1 MLLFSSYK
9 HNELHCQFKNIFC
22 FNFFKERLTH
32 FEDIEELVERLEHR
46 VKTEQSHVQWYF
58 DENEKLKIQTAKMAD
73 TIRNL
78 ERSKFEFEQSVRE
91 LSDTNKDLNNDVK
104 RLEQKL
110 EIYTELFDKDSNF
123 HSSLK
128 RRSYQGDPCQEQA
141 DEKLIENALAP
152 LMEEIKE
159 KDAQIRNLQKAVEE
173 KEVIVN
179 SLNKEIDTLET
190 NLAAMVTEKIRNMQV
205 SNDAEKIRQQT
216 TNNGNFSSHSGLF
229 SNDSLQELKQTSRSS
244 INNNYYNNNNNNFQV
259 VDEARKIRIGEPC
272 TLVLSSTDVNDV
284 TQQQQQVSPTS
295 PNKETYL
302 ALISKNVAAK
312 NSLSD
317 QVNQQ
322 VRMSCFFYSSSV
334 GNYLSTRQFSLI
346 HFSWSSQSGEIMV
359 LEKWL
364 VFQTTIMY

>member
-1 MLLFSSYK
+1 
-9 HNELHCQFKNIFC
+9 
-22 FNFFKERLTH
+22 
-32 FEDIEELVERLEHR
+32 
-46 VKTEQSHVQWYF
+46 
-58 DENEKLKIQTAKMAD
+58 MAD

-128 RRSYQGDPCQEQA
+128 RRSYQGDPSQEQA

-159 KDAQIRNLQKAVEE
+159 KDVQIRNLQKAVEE

-205 SNDAEKIRQQT
+205 SNDAEKVRQQT
-216 TNNGNFSSHSGLF
+216 TNNGTFSSHSGLF
-229 SNDSLQELKQTSRSS
+229 STLSLQELKQTSR
-244 INNNYYNNNNNNFQV
+244 FQV
-259 VDEARKIRIGEPC
+259 VDDTRKIRIGEPC
-272 TLVLSSTDVNDV
+272 TLVLSTTDVVDT
-284 TQQQQQVSPTS
+284 TQQQQNPPPSPS
-295 PNKETYL
+295 KETYL
-302 ALISKNVAAK
+302 ALISKTV
-312 NSLSD
+312 SSSTLSD
-317 QVNQQ
+317 QVNHQ
-322 VRMSCFFYSSSV
+322 V
-334 GNYLSTRQFSLI
+334 
-346 HFSWSSQSGEIMV
+346 SGENFTVMV
-359 LEKWL
+359 FFL
-364 VFQTTIMY
+364 VLRFYDFTGFSEVQASFYRETIYFSGFNN

>member
-1 MLLFSSYK
+1 M
-9 HNELHCQFKNIFC
+9 
-22 FNFFKERLTH
+22 
-32 FEDIEELVERLEHR
+32 EHR
-46 VKTEQSHVQWYF
+46 VKSEQSHVQWYF

-159 KDAQIRNLQKAVEE
+159 KDAQIRNLQKTVEE
-173 KEVIVN
+173 KEVIIN

-216 TNNGNFSSHSGLF
+216 TINGDFFSHSGLF
-229 SNDSLQELKQTSRSS
+229 SNDSLQELKQTSRTS
-244 INNNYYNNNNNNFQV
+244 INNNNNNFQV
-259 VDEARKIRIGEPC
+259 VDDTRKIRIGEPC
-272 TLVLSSTDVNDV
+272 TLVLSSTDVGDV
-284 TQQQQQVSPTS
+284 TQQQVSPTS

-302 ALISKNVAAK
+302 ALISKNVTSK
-312 NSLSD
+312 SSLGE
-317 QVNQQ
+317 QVIQQ
-322 VRMSCFFYSSSV
+322 VFYFIDV
-334 GNYLSTRQFSLI
+334 VQKC
-346 HFSWSSQSGEIMV
+346 HV
-359 LEKWL
+359 
-364 VFQTTIMY
+364 